1 MIDKDFA
8 VKVIAR
14 QALVEEQTKAHHAFI
29 QAVRN
34 KQDTMQAYFEVNKA
48 FQALLA
54 FDTRNN

>member
-8 VKVIAR
+8 VKLIAR
-14 QALVEEQTKAHHAFI
+14 QTLVEDQTKAHHAFI

-54 FDTRNN
+54 FDARNN

>member
-8 VKVIAR
+8 VKLIAR
-14 QALVEEQTKAHHAFI
+14 QALVEDQTKARHAFI

-34 KQDTMQAYFEVNKA
+34 KQDTMQAYFDVNKA

-54 FDTRNN
+54 FDARNN

>member
-34 KQDTMQAYFEVNKA
+34 KEDTMLAYFDAYKA

>member
-14 QALVEEQTKAHHAFI
+14 QALVEDQTKAHHAFI

-34 KQDTMQAYFEVNKA
+34 KQDAMQPYFEVNKA
-48 FQALLA
+48 LQALLA
-54 FDTRNN
+54 FDARNN

>member
-14 QALVEEQTKAHHAFI
+14 QTLVEDQTKAHHAFI

-54 FDTRNN
+54 FDARYN

>member
-14 QALVEEQTKAHHAFI
+14 QALVEDQTKAHHAFI

-34 KQDTMQAYFEVNKA
+34 KQDTMQAYLEVNKA

-54 FDTRNN
+54 FDARNN

>member
-1 MIDKDFA
+1 MIDNEFA
-8 VKVIAR
+8 ARLIAR
-14 QALVEEQTKAHHAFI
+14 QALVEDQTKAHHAFI

-54 FDTRNN
+54 FDARNN